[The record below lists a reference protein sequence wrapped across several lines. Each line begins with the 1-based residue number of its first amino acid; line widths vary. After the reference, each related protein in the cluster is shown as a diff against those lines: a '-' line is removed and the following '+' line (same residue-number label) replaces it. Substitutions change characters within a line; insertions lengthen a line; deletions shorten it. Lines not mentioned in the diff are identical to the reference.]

1 MKHALLEK
9 IDFRENNIAGIATDS
24 RLVQDNMIFVAIDG
38 VQNNGE
44 DFIPSAID
52 NGATIIVCR
61 HGTAKKMPADYQSKA
76 TFVEYENT
84 RQAVSILACEFY
96 RPQPDCIVGITGTN
110 GKTSVAE
117 FTRQLWAATGLKSAS
132 IGTLGIESGGA
143 PMGDYATQ
151 ETLTTPDAITLHR
164 HLNQLKKDNIDH
176 IAIEAS
182 SHGLDMHRLDG
193 VRLNAA
199 AFTNLSRD
207 HLDYHQTMQNYRAC
221 KFRLFD
227 ELLPSSG
234 TAVLNAD
241 CAEYDSLFNTCQ
253 DRGIKVLSYG
263 LNRGE
268 IRTISYNVQPHGFSI
283 TLDILGQRFET
294 DLPLLGDFQISNL
307 LAAIGLVTACG
318 SKPEMVIPHVSRLKG
333 IQGRMQ
339 RAGALKNGATAYID
353 FAHTPDGLETVLK
366 STRPHTKG
374 KLHVVFGCGGDRDAG
389 KRPLMAQMA
398 EQYADCVIITDD
410 NPRTEDAQTIR
421 QQAMQGAPSAI
432 EIAGRDKAIDHALQG
447 LDEHDILII
456 AGKGHEQGQIVG
468 TEILPFDDLTVTQ
481 TLIDHYNN
489 S

>member
-1 MKHALLEK
+1 MKHPLLEK
-9 IDFRENNIAGIATDS
+9 IDFREQNITGITTDS
-24 RLVQDNMIFVAIDG
+24 RLVKHGAIFVAIDG
-38 VQNNGE
+38 VQQNGA

-52 NGATIIVCR
+52 NGATIIVCTR
-61 HGTAKKMPADYQSKA
+61 GALQNIPDGYRAKA
-76 TFVEYENT
+76 TFIDYENT

-96 RPQPDCIVGITGTN
+96 RPQPDCIVGVTGTN

-132 IGTLGIESGGA
+132 IGTLGVST
-143 PMGDYATQ
+143 GDYVPG
-151 ETLTTPDAITLHR
+151 ESLTTPDAITLHR
-164 HLNQLKKDNIDH
+164 NLNQLKADNIDH

-193 VRLNAA
+193 VKLNAA

-207 HLDYHQTMQNYRAC
+207 HLDYHQTMQSYRAC

-234 TAVLNAD
+234 TAVINAD
-241 CAEYDSLFNTCQ
+241 CAEYDALFNTCQ

-268 IRTISYNVQPHGFSI
+268 IRTISHNVQPHGFSI
-283 TLDILGQRFET
+283 TLDILGQRFEA
-294 DLPLLGDFQISNL
+294 DLPLLGEFQISNL

-318 SKPEMVIPHVSRLKG
+318 SKPEMVIPHISRLKG

-339 RAGALKNGATAYID
+339 RAGSLKNGATAYID

-366 STRPHTKG
+366 SARPHTTG
-374 KLHVVFGCGGDRDAG
+374 KLHVVFGCGGDRDGG
-389 KRPLMAQMA
+389 KRSLMAQVA
-398 EQYADCVIITDD
+398 EQYADTVIITDD
-410 NPRTEDAQTIR
+410 NPRTEDAATIR
-421 QQAMQGAPSAI
+421 KQAMQGAQSAK

-447 LDEHDILII
+447 LDNDDIVII

-468 TEILPFDDLTVTQ
+468 TEILPFDDLSVTQ
-481 TLIDHYNN
+481 TLIEHYNN
-489 S
+489 G